1 VPSGADLVVFD
12 IGATLVDGPSLG
24 PARRIAGLAGL
35 TDEQRRR
42 LGSALMTRD
51 MGSAAGVAAFVRD
64 ELGADGAAADV
75 AVGEV
80 WRAQTAEATPVDG
93 AAVALE
99 AVAAAGYRI
108 GLVSN
113 IWQPYFEA
121 ARVHFGAF
129 LDAHVAPELQ
139 VLSFRAGVAKPSP
152 EPFERVLSAAGVASA
167 RAVMVGDSYAY
178 DIEPAAAMGMR
189 TVWVLHRPEKEA
201 EDLVRVLDGRAARP
215 TRTVRSIRSVD
226 ADLIAALGA

>member
-1 VPSGADLVVFD
+1 MPSGADLVVFD
-12 IGATLVDGPSLG
+12 IGATLVDGPSRG
-24 PARRIAGLAGL
+24 PARRIAELASL
-35 TDEQRRR
+35 DDEQRRL
-42 LGSALMTRD
+42 LGAALMTRD
-51 MGSAAGVAAFVRD
+51 FGSPAGVAAFVRE
-64 ELGADGAAADV
+64 ELGAGGSAVDAAV
-75 AVGEV
+75 EEV
-80 WRAQTAEATPVDG
+80 WRAQTGDAAAVDGGAEALV
-93 AAVALE
+93 
-99 AVAAAGYRI
+99 AVAAAGYRV

-129 LDAHVAPELQ
+129 FDAHVALELQ

-152 EPFERVLSAAGVASA
+152 EPFRRLLSAAGVASA

-178 DIEPAAAMGMR
+178 DIEPAAAIGMR

-215 TRTVRSIRSVD
+215 ARTVRSIGSVD
-226 ADLIAALGA
+226 ADLVASLEA